1 MRSTCRSSS
10 ARYCPCRRVSAA
22 DCASRRQCG
31 ACIHELHVQAR
42 RVHAH
47 RVGPWPGRI
56 REAIPALL
64 VTFDPSHGRA
74 VGGQWAE
81 FRTVTCAEAAPSSLP
96 PKSDRLDRAGTWADA
111 PGGAMAQQDE
121 VKLRRLLDERLA
133 LVNNDPTYEGA
144 ESSTRDQLLL
154 AAVGLLI
161 PALLLIGG
169 WVFYGG

>member
-1 MRSTCRSSS
+1 
-10 ARYCPCRRVSAA
+10 
-22 DCASRRQCG
+22 
-31 ACIHELHVQAR
+31 
-42 RVHAH
+42 
-47 RVGPWPGRI
+47 
-56 REAIPALL
+56 
-64 VTFDPSHGRA
+64 
-74 VGGQWAE
+74 
-81 FRTVTCAEAAPSSLP
+81 
-96 PKSDRLDRAGTWADA
+96 
-111 PGGAMAQQDE
+111 MAQQDE